1 MSLVN
6 LFYQRSQES
15 NTVHK
20 ISTAEVSDRSDNR
33 VLFLEMTEIIEL
45 KLSSGVRRLSHVQ
58 FSAMLA
64 VPGPVIMQSDGL
76 PRLLVTHVFP
86 RIN

>member
-6 LFYQRSQES
+6 LFYQISQES

-33 VLFLEMTEIIEL
+33 VRFLEMLESRLKMTEIIEL
-45 KLSSGVRRLSHVQ
+45 KLSSDVVL
-58 FSAMLA
+58 
-64 VPGPVIMQSDGL
+64 
-76 PRLLVTHVFP
+76 
-86 RIN
+86 